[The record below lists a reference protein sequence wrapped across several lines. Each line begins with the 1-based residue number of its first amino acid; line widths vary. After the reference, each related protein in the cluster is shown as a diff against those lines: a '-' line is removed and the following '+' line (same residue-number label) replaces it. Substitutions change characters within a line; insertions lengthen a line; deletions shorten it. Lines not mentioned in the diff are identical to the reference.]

1 MSASTVMGLKERRQR
16 ERKQRRDQIIDAAR
30 SLLFEKGLHA
40 TSINQIAKRAE
51 LGVGTIY
58 FYYKS
63 KEEIFSALQEE
74 GLELLFSR
82 IFKISNM
89 NLAADEKL
97 REIGLEYMRFSKE
110 NRDYYD
116 IINYFLASPGIIFV
130 PNLKRK
136 VDRHG
141 SRIIG
146 LIVETI
152 NAGTRAGLFQ
162 SINPRRDAITFWGT
176 LHGLI
181 QFRKLK
187 DTVLAG
193 DSHKNILN
201 HAVDHFINGLRNRIS

>member
-1 MSASTVMGLKERRQR
+1 MGLKERRKR
-16 ERKQRRDQIIDAAR
+16 EKEARRNQILDAAR
-30 SLLFEKGLHA
+30 ALLFEKGLHA
-40 TSINQIAKRAE
+40 TSINQIAKQAE

-63 KEEIFSALQEE
+63 KEEIFADLQEE
-74 GLELLFSR
+74 GLEMLFAL
-82 IFKISNM
+82 ILKTSNR
-89 NLAADEKL
+89 NLPPDEKL
-97 REIGLEYMRFSKE
+97 SKIGQQYIRFSEE

-116 IINYFLASPGIIFV
+116 IINYFLASPEIFFA
-130 PNLKRK
+130 PNLKSK

-141 SRIIG
+141 SQIIG

-152 NAGTRAGLFQ
+152 DTGIRSGLFH
-162 SINPRRDAITFWGT
+162 SRNPRRDAIAFWGT

-193 DSHKNILN
+193 DNHKKLLD
-201 HAVDHFINGLRNRIS
+201 HAVDHFINGLRR

>member
-1 MSASTVMGLKERRQR
+1 MVMGLKERRQR

-40 TSINQIAKRAE
+40 TSINQIAKKAE

-63 KEEIFSALQEE
+63 KEEIFADLQEE

-82 IFKISNM
+82 IFKICDM
-89 NLAADEKL
+89 DLAADEKL
-97 REIGLEYMRFSKE
+97 REIGLQYRRFSEE

-116 IINYFLASPGIIFV
+116 IINYFLASPGIFFA
-130 PNLKRK
+130 PNLKNK
-136 VDRHG
+136 IDRHG
-141 SRIIG
+141 SWIIG

-152 NAGTRAGLFQ
+152 NSGTRDGLFQ
-162 SINPRRDAITFWGT
+162 SLNPRRDAVTFLGT
-176 LHGLI
+176 LHGLT
-181 QFRKLK
+181 QFRKLR

-193 DSHKNILN
+193 DSHKEINS
-201 HAVDHFINGLRNRIS
+201 HAVDHFINGLRDRMS

>member
-1 MSASTVMGLKERRQR
+1 MGLKERRKR
-16 ERKQRRDQIIDAAR
+16 EREERRNQILDAAR
-30 SLLFEKGLHA
+30 SLLFDKGLHA
-40 TSINQIAKRAE
+40 TSINQIAKQAE

-63 KEEIFSALQEE
+63 KEEIFADLQEE
-74 GLELLFSR
+74 GLELLFCR
-82 IFKISNM
+82 IRKVC
-89 NLAADEKL
+89 NLNLPADEKL
-97 REIGLEYMRFSKE
+97 REIGFQYVCFSEE

-116 IINYFLASPGIIFV
+116 IINYFLASPEIFFV
-130 PNLKRK
+130 PNLKSK

-141 SRIIG
+141 SRIIR

-152 NAGTRAGLFQ
+152 TAGTQSGLFQ

-187 DTVLAG
+187 DTVLDG
-193 DSHKNILN
+193 DSHKDIIH
-201 HAVDHFINGLRNRIS
+201 HAVDHFINGLRNRM

>member
-1 MSASTVMGLKERRQR
+1 MGLKERRKR
-16 ERKQRRDQIIDAAR
+16 EKEERRNQILDAAR
-30 SLLFEKGLHA
+30 NLLFDKGLHA
-40 TSINQIAKRAE
+40 TSINQIAKQAE

-63 KEEIFSALQEE
+63 KEEIFADLQEE
-74 GLELLFSR
+74 GLEILFAR
-82 IFKISNM
+82 ILKTSNRD
-89 NLAADEKL
+89 LSPDKKL
-97 REIGLEYMRFSKE
+97 GEIGFQYIRFSEE

-116 IINYFLASPGIIFV
+116 IINYFLASPQIFFA
-130 PNLKRK
+130 PNLKSK

-141 SRIIG
+141 SQIIG

-152 NAGTRAGLFQ
+152 NTGIRVGLFH
-162 SINPRRDAITFWGT
+162 SKSPRRDAIAFWGT

-193 DSHKNILN
+193 DSHKKLLD
-201 HAVDHFINGLRNRIS
+201 HAVDHFINGLRSQ